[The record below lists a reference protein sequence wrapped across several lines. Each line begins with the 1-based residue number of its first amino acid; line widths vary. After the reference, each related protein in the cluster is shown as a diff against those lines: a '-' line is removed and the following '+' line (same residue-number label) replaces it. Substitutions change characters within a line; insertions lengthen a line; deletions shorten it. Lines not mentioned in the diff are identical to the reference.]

1 MAGTM
6 HNAVALGASLGATS
20 VAKKIADVAWKAS
33 AGKEPPADPTDPEV
47 ELREALVWAI
57 VSGLLVAVLRTL
69 VARRLSRNER
79 RRAIVSGAVKG

>member
-6 HNAVALGASLGATS
+6 HNAVAFGASLGATQ
-20 VAKKIADVAWKAS
+20 VAKKIADVTWKAS

-57 VSGLLVAVLRTL
+57 VSGLLVSTLRVL
-69 VARRLSRNER
+69 VARRLSRKDR
-79 RRAIVSGAVKG
+79 RQAVVSGAVKS